1 MRVETLAADVDHSGR
16 RNWSKCQEFTDVIH
30 TPALLFPDDCV
41 TQAALSELSEQDEQ
55 AVHPAIAS
63 CIEQL
68 IEQQKHGAN
77 VQVKL
82 DTQLFISMLP
92 RALQPLFISKIEV
105 LPAHLLHPDQVSDI
119 GHIVRD
125 IMLNRQRQS
134 MLFKVYQYTM
144 PFTSTTISI
153 SPP

>member
-1 MRVETLAADVDHSGR
+1 VETLAADVDHSGR

-55 AVHPAIAS
+55 AVHPAIAF
-63 CIEQL
+63 CIEHTLSSNRSTGQTCRWV
-68 IEQQKHGAN
+68 QQ
-77 VQVKL
+77 
-82 DTQLFISMLP
+82 DTQLFISMP
-92 RALQPLFISKIEV
+92 PTALQPLFITKIQV
-105 LPAHLLHPDQVSDI
+105 LPTHLLHPDQVSDI